1 MRYFLVVGS
10 FAIVSACNSI
20 EYDQGAFDYDA
31 TPTAYK
37 YSDALD
43 SGLKTLA
50 PYPNADDVCRIVD
63 ETSVPNVLVKQG
75 KSLIACPKHEFGALE
90 DRIKEGAAVI
100 AHAKHWS
107 VLRVGQIGA
116 SQVTDTKLNK

>member
-1 MRYFLVVGS
+1 MRYFLIVGS
-10 FAIVSACNSI
+10 LAIVSACNSI
-20 EYDQGAFDYDA
+20 EYNEGEFDYDA
-31 TPTAYK
+31 TPATYE

-50 PYPNADDVCRIVD
+50 PYPNADDVCRVVD
-63 ETSVPNVLVKQG
+63 ETTVPNVLVKQG

-90 DRIKEGAAVI
+90 DRIKEGAVVI

-107 VLRVGQIGA
+107 VLRVGQIGV
-116 SQVTDTKLNK
+116 SQVSDTKFNK